1 MKQVERRRKSK
12 KGGREAASWELR
24 NLKFQVEKGESK
36 RKVRRGGGERERERE
51 KAKEAREGRERGE
64 GGATERE
71 GGNRGRGEGEGVGR
85 EGGRETSER
94 EGR

>member
-36 RKVRRGGGERERERE
+36 RKVRRGGRERERERERE
-51 KAKEAREGRERGE
+51 KAKEAREGRERG
-64 GGATERE
+64 GGRQRERE
-71 GGNRGRGEGEGVGR
+71 GIEG
-85 EGGRETSER
+85 GGREKE
-94 EGR
+94 